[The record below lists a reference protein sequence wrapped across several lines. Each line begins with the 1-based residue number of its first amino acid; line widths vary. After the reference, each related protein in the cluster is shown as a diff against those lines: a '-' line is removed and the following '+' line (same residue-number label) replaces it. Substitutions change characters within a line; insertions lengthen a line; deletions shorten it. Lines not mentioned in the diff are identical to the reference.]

1 MLLQSCGTWGESF
14 KPAAFP
20 LLAPITGIM
29 MLLPD
34 LAIPWNLLGVFIKNA
49 KSEADPKPTGSGA
62 LGEALGIRVLNPLCK
77 RLCGE

>member
-1 MLLQSCGTWGESF
+1 
-14 KPAAFP
+14 
-20 LLAPITGIM
+20 